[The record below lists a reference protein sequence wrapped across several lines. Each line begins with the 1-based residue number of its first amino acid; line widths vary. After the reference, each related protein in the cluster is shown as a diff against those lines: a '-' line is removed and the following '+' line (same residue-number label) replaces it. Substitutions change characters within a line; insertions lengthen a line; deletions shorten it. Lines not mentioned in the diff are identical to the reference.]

1 MLLTRL
7 QAALLV
13 SVVTALLVLP
23 PLGQRIIATSDEA
36 RFALL
41 ARDIIERG
49 AWFDVQVRGKQY
61 RNKPP
66 LYAWSIAA
74 LSLPSGRVTEATAH
88 APVALAAIGTVLFTF
103 LLGDRLFNRRAG
115 LWAALILATS
125 YGFFGHSQLVLPDML
140 LLCFATLAGCAF
152 WRAMTDPPGRGALV
166 VFFAALALGLFAKGP
181 VGLLPL
187 LAAAVWLCMAHGVR
201 GLGQLWS
208 PVGVG
213 VFGLITLVWLG
224 PFLALGSGSFAE
236 TVLWQDWLTWYV
248 GLPAV
253 GKLADPA
260 VDLIVGFL
268 PWTLVAPL
276 AVGHGARAWKTPAV
290 RFALLWSLVPLLV
303 VMLAANQRTR
313 YLLPV
318 FPGLALLVAWWA
330 DTHGTVSTLPAR
342 LLGLTALVLA
352 GAAIL
357 ALNSPESLGLDERPH
372 VPGLSWEVLP
382 LVGGTALLGLTLFW
396 GLRVGRPLVLV
407 YGTVAAMVVILGYG
421 IWPYNTRFN
430 EFWDFRRLAAGI
442 ERHARGGEVAVFGGN
457 VYGGRWFSIDFYAGR
472 PLRSV
477 QTIPEFTAFLAREEQ
492 PIVVVRDPIWRIIQ
506 PGISMKVSVLEQ
518 MAVGGQNML
527 IVQENR

>member
-1 MLLTRL
+1 M
-7 QAALLV
+7 
-13 SVVTALLVLP
+13 TALLVLP

-49 AWFDVQVRGKQY
+49 AWFDVQVRGTPY

-74 LSLPSGRVTEATAH
+74 LSRPVGRVTEATAL

-125 YGFFGHSQLVLPDML
+125 YGFFGHSQFALPDML
-140 LLCFATLAGCAF
+140 VLCFATLAGYAF
-152 WRAMTDPPGRGALV
+152 WWAVTDPPGRGWLV
-166 VFFAALALGLFAKGP
+166 LFYAALAFGLFAKGP

-187 LAAAVWLCMAHGVR
+187 LVAAVWLWMEPGAR

-208 PVGVG
+208 PAGFG

-236 TVLWQDWLTWYV
+236 TVLWQDWLTWYL

-253 GKLADPA
+253 RKLADPA
-260 VDLIVGFL
+260 IDLIAGFL

-303 VMLAANQRTR
+303 VLLAATQRTR

-318 FPGLALLVAWWA
+318 YPGLALLVAWWA
-330 DTHGTVSTLPAR
+330 DTHGTVSTVPAR
-342 LLGLTALVLA
+342 LLGLTVLVLA

-357 ALNSPESLGLDERPH
+357 ALNLPGLLGLDQRPYI
-372 VPGLSWEVLP
+372 PGWSWEVLP
-382 LVGGTALLGLTLFW
+382 LVGGTALLGLALFW
-396 GLRVGRPLVLV
+396 GLRAGRPFVLV
-407 YGTVAAMVVILGYG
+407 YGTVAAMMLILAYG
-421 IWPYNTRFN
+421 VWPYTTRFN
-430 EFWDFRRLAAGI
+430 EIWNFRRLAASI
-442 ERHARGGEVAVFGGN
+442 ERHAQGGEVAVFGGN
-457 VYGGRWFSIDFYAGR
+457 VYGGRWFSIDFYVDR
-472 PLRSV
+472 PLRPI
-477 QTIPEFTAFLAREEQ
+477 QTINEFNAYIAREDR
-492 PIVVVRDPIWRIIQ
+492 PVVVVRGPIWRIVRPEIS
-506 PGISMKVSVLEQ
+506 PGVQVLERMTIGRQ
-518 MAVGGQNML
+518 EML
-527 IVQENR
+527 IVKGGR